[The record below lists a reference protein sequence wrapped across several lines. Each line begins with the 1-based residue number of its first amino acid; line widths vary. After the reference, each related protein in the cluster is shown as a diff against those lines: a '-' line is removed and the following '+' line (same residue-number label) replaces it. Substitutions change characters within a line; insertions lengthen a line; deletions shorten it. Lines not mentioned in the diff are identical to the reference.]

1 MSIRPRPLGRSL
13 FMTAEWPGPEGSS
26 VAETEFASVGE
37 YIESFPADVGPV
49 LEDVR
54 RAVHGAVPGAGES
67 ISYGMAAITLDGTP
81 LLYFAGWKRHV
92 SLYPV
97 PAGDAEFERRL
108 EPYRS
113 AKSTLKF
120 LLSEPVPT
128 DLIAEVARRHAEARA
143 GS

>member
-1 MSIRPRPLGRSL
+1 M
-13 FMTAEWPGPEGSS
+13 
-26 VAETEFASVGE
+26 AETEFASVGE
-37 YIESFPADVGPV
+37 YIASFPADVAPV
-49 LEDVR
+49 LEGVR
-54 RAVHGAVPGAGES
+54 RAVHAAVPGAGES